1 MIPSLALSFEVI
13 TEVYTTATF
22 NSQIKLAVFQHWTWA
37 PTWNGLKST
46 LNCLISDT
54 LLRCEIQG
62 RDSNPSLS
70 VPVAV
75 LRKIF
80 NSRDLKIS
88 DKFAFPLSDVT
99 PLTLG
104 CSPLAMAL
112 IFSFRKIFSISSSRH
127 VMWLC
132 CQHEKGLFV
141 TILRKI
147 ALSNRPSVTETQLL
161 IRFGKQHT
169 PKVVYSLFHL
179 LFVSLLHT
187 YCTYRHLDVILLVI
201 SYKSLVNIIP
211 FIWRSAVLGQ
221 ELDTFF
227 KDPFGCNL
235 FQKSGH
241 FSGGRLNQNGTP
253 KPSRVPGFASVRHG
267 DASDV
272 FEHWGRW
279 RHV

>member
-1 MIPSLALSFEVI
+1 MWNPGSWLKPVSQRSRCGFAQNLQFAWFKNFRQICVSVEWRYAI
-13 TEVYTTATF
+13 
-22 NSQIKLAVFQHWTWA
+22 NS
-37 PTWNGLKST
+37 GLFS
-46 LNCLISDT
+46 
-54 LLRCEIQG
+54 
-62 RDSNPSLS
+62 
-70 VPVAV
+70 
-75 LRKIF
+75 
-80 NSRDLKIS
+80 SRDGS
-88 DKFAFPLSDVT
+88 F
-99 PLTLG
+99 
-104 CSPLAMAL
+104 
-112 IFSFRKIFSISSSRH
+112 FSFRKIFSISSSRH

-272 FEHWGRW
+272 FKHWGRW